1 MREALAAKK
10 GSRVKIQHGCCHG
23 LIASSES
30 QRQTV
35 LSLMRAT
42 RPVRLA
48 SAATSAV
55 LIRESGI
62 PRDAGSSQAMALTWT
77 TSSGGKNPRAAG
89 AGVLVKPRQALLEEP
104 LSPLPDD
111 LPSHIPA
118 KRDLIGG
125 QPLGCP

>member
-10 GSRVKIQHGCCHG
+10 GSRGKIQHRCCQG

-35 LSLMRAT
+35 LSLIRAT
-42 RPVRLA
+42 SPVRRA
-48 SAATSAV
+48 SAATSV
-55 LIRESGI
+55 TLIRESRI

-89 AGVLVKPRQALLEEP
+89 AGGVGKPPPGVLEKPPFPPPHR
-104 LSPLPDD
+104 SPPE
-111 LPSHIPA
+111 
-118 KRDLIGG
+118 
-125 QPLGCP
+125 